1 MKIKRKV
8 KSQSGLTLAE
18 TLVAVL
24 ILLLVSTIVVQ
35 GIPVAKNAYEKVV
48 VAANAKVM
56 LTTAIT
62 ALRNELST
70 AQRIVQIDNT
80 SITYYSSNRGADSK
94 IYLSSGTGVDSNYKV
109 GTIMLQEYADYGN
122 VTSGDTST
130 LQLLNSVLNSDLD
143 SGKDASVSARELI
156 ASLEAQRGGTDKLY
170 VCCDTILYDKET
182 KQIKITGL
190 KVCRTSDDNPLAQIV
205 GKGSTDSVLSI
216 RVIPNEAI
224 FQYAVA
230 PPAKEPTEPNP

>member
-1 MKIKRKV
+1 MKIKRKL
-8 KSQSGLTLAE
+8 KNQSGLTLAE
-18 TLVAVL
+18 MLVATI

-70 AQRIVQIDNT
+70 AQRIEQTDNT

-109 GTIMLQEYADYGN
+109 DTIMLQEYADYGDVSN
-122 VTSGDTST
+122 GDTST
-130 LQLLNSVLNSDLD
+130 LQLLNSVLNSDLE
-143 SGKDASVSARELI
+143 SGASVSVSARELI

-170 VCCDTILYDKET
+170 LCCDKIVYDKAN

-190 KVCRTSDDNPLAQIV
+190 KVCRTSDAKSLAQL
-205 GKGSTDSVLSI
+205 GKDLTDNILSI
-216 RVIPNEAI
+216 RVIPNEAK
-224 FQYAVA
+224 FQEAVA
-230 PPAKEPTEPNP
+230 PPPKQPTEPKP